1 MLTRREWMLAAAS
14 TASVRAATP
23 PRVWGVQ
30 LATLGG
36 AIRREPGR
44 ILKAVA
50 DIGFREVEGATR
62 PEALLMLPRIRE
74 HGLTLRSCFVETP
87 LVTADWE
94 RYPHLIPVALEEAIA
109 SLKEAGVEYFVVRY
123 IEPGARGDGED
134 FYRRTADRMN
144 RAGELCRK
152 AGMKL
157 AYHNHAFEFG
167 GRPGLRPIEIFRERL
182 DPKLVLLELDVFWA
196 SVAGQ
201 DPLEVMKQWKGR
213 LGPLHLGDKARGVKP
228 QADEAILPGAA
239 VELGAGELEL
249 PAILKAAGNAGVHSY
264 FVEHENMEG
273 DPLESLRKSFA
284 YLRSL

>member
-1 MLTRREWMLAAAS
+1 MLNRREWILATATAAG
-14 TASVRAATP
+14 ARAGAP

-30 LATLGG
+30 LATLRG
-36 AIRREPGR
+36 AVRREPDR
-44 ILKAVA
+44 LLKAVA
-50 DIGFREVEGATR
+50 DIGFREVEGAAR
-62 PEALLMLPRIRE
+62 PEALLMLPRIKE

-94 RYPHLIPVALEEAIA
+94 RYPNLIPVTLDEAIS

-123 IEPGARGDGED
+123 IDPGARGDGED

-157 AYHNHAFEFG
+157 AYHNHAFEFA

-182 DPKLVLLELDVFWA
+182 DPRLVLLELDVFWA

-201 DPLEVMKQWKGR
+201 DPLEIMKQWKGR
-213 LGPLHLGDKARGVKP
+213 LGPLHLGDKAKGMKP
-228 QADEAILPGAA
+228 QTDEAILPGVA
-239 VELGAGELEL
+239 VELGKGTLDL
-249 PAILKAAGNAGVHSY
+249 PAILKAATSMGIRSY
-264 FVEHENMEG
+264 FVEQENIEG
-273 DPLESLRKSFA
+273 DALESLRQSFA
-284 YLRSL
+284 FLRTL

>member
-14 TASVRAATP
+14 AASVRAANS
-23 PRVWGVQ
+23 PRVWGLQ
-30 LATLGG
+30 LARLR
-36 AIRREPGR
+36 AAVRRKPHR

-62 PEALLMLPRIRE
+62 PEALLMLLRIKE
-74 HGLTLRSCFVETP
+74 HGLTLRSCFVETL
-87 LVTADWE
+87 LVTANWE
-94 RYPHLIPVALEEAIA
+94 RYPDLIPVALEEAIA
-109 SLKEAGVEYFVVRY
+109 SLKEADVEYFVVGY

-157 AYHNHAFEFG
+157 AYHHHAFEFG

-201 DPLEVMKQWKGR
+201 DPLEVMRQWKGR
-213 LGPLHLGDKARGVKP
+213 LGPLHLGDTARGVKP
-228 QADEAILPGAA
+228 QADEAILPGVA
-239 VELGAGELEL
+239 VELGAGTLDL

-264 FVEHENMEG
+264 FVEHESMEG
-273 DPLESLRKSFA
+273 DPLQSLRKSFA